1 MRLNKYIARSGY
13 CSRRKA
19 DELIFDGLVTVD
31 GKVCNNPATQVE
43 PSVNEVKISN
53 KIINLIHNNDYLMLN
68 KPIGYMSSLNDPHYD
83 KFVID
88 LLPKKYNT
96 VYPIGRLDVD
106 SHGLLLLTN
115 DGDLTYKLT
124 HPKNNIVK
132 EYIVSI
138 DKKLN
143 SVDLKKL
150 EDGVMIDQK
159 YICKAKIKAH
169 PSKND
174 YRYRVY
180 ISEGR
185 NRQIRKMFAALGY
198 EVIDLMRIAIEDL
211 SIGDLKTGEFR
222 LLTESEIKYL
232 EDL

>member
-19 DELIFDGLVTVD
+19 DELIFNGLVTVD
-31 GKVCNNPATQVE
+31 GNVCNNPATQIE
-43 PSVNEVKISN
+43 PTVNEVKISN
-53 KIINLIHNNDYLMLN
+53 KIITIIQNNDYLMLN

-83 KFVID
+83 KFVVD
-88 LLPKKYNT
+88 LLPEKYNT
-96 VYPIGRLDVD
+96 VYPVGRLDVD

-124 HPKNNIVK
+124 HPKNNITK

-138 DKKLN
+138 DKKLDP
-143 SVDLKKL
+143 SDLKKL
-150 EDGVMIDQK
+150 ESGVRIDK
-159 YICKAKIKAH
+159 RYFCKAKIKPH
-169 PSKND
+169 KSKNKHS
-174 YRYRVY
+174 YKVY

-185 NRQIRKMFAALGY
+185 NRQIRKMFASLGY
-198 EVIDLMRIAIEDL
+198 EVIDLMRVAIEEL
-211 SIGDLKTGEFR
+211 SIGNLKTGDFR
-222 LLTESEIKYL
+222 HLTESEIKYL

>member
-31 GKVCNNPATQVE
+31 GQVCSNPATQVE
-43 PSVNEVKISN
+43 PSVNEVRVSN

-88 LLPKKYNT
+88 LLPEKYNT

-143 SVDLKKL
+143 SEDLKKL
-150 EDGVMIDQK
+150 ESGVMIDNK
-159 YICKAKIKAH
+159 YICKAKIKVH
-169 PSKND
+169 PSKNGF
-174 YRYRVY
+174 RYRVY

-198 EVIDLMRIAIEDL
+198 EVIDLMRVAIEEL